1 MKTYLIGF
9 MGSGKTTAGKRL
21 ATRLGFSF
29 VDTDKLFETEHHCS
43 ISEYFDLYEEEKFR
57 EEERKILHSTQFL
70 QNTVIAVGGGTP
82 CFYDNMDWMLSN
94 GTCVYL
100 EMPPKALYNRLKNS
114 KLERPLLVGA
124 KNLSP
129 SSQAGTKNFSP
140 LQQTIQ
146 TLLSQREPFY
156 QKANITVSGINL
168 DIENL
173 CEKIKIHNS
182 IVNRKS

>member
-57 EEERKILHSTQFL
+57 EEERKILHSTQSL

-94 GTCVYL
+94 GICVYL
-100 EMPPKALYNRLKNS
+100 EMPPKALFNRLKNS
-114 KLERPLLVGA
+114 KLERPLL
-124 KNLSP
+124 
-129 SSQAGTKNFSP
+129 AGTKDFSL

-146 TLLSQREPFY
+146 ALLSQREPFY
-156 QKANITVSGINL
+156 QKANITVSGLNL